1 MAQESHPSHGSHGD
15 AAAAGHVVEEHH
27 PSPMTYFAVAMILS
41 VITAIEVIVFYFT
54 WLGKGI
60 IPILAILSGAKFA
73 LVAMFYMHLK
83 YDSKLFSW
91 MFIGGFVLA
100 ILVTFALLILFR
112 YFF

>member
-1 MAQESHPSHGSHGD
+1 MAQESHPSDGSH
-15 AAAAGHVVEEHH
+15 AEAVAHPPVVEEHH
-27 PSPMTYFAVAMILS
+27 PSPMTYFTVAMILS
-41 VITAIEVIVFYFT
+41 VITAIEVVVFYFT

-91 MFIGGFVLA
+91 MFVGGFVLA

-112 YFF
+112 FFF